1 MNIQRMPQRP
11 GQHLRATC
19 SECGKTT
26 AEAYCDLDGQPFV
39 YWCESCRPRGPQ
51 CSFAQYNRLR
61 LHVSASKREVIKAA
75 HRLLAPSA
83 KTRQQ
88 RLARHDWLRSVLH
101 QHDQSFILYAATMS
115 GKA

>member
-1 MNIQRMPQRP
+1 M
-11 GQHLRATC
+11 
-19 SECGKTT
+19 T

-75 HRLLAPSA
+75 HRMLAPSA

-88 RLARHDWLRSVLH
+88 RLARHDWLRSVLS
-101 QHDQSFILYAATMS
+101 QHDQSFILFAATVA